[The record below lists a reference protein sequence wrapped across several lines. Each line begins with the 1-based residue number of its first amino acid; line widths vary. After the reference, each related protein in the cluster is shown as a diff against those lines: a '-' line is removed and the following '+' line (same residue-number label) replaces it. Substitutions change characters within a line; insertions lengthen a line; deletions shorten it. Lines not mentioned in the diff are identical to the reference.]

1 MKTPITYL
9 LLILLAFPLFSQNDR
24 LRITATFS
32 GFEEGTY
39 LYLWTTVGGVGSI
52 RDSAKIINGT
62 FQISYALEESPTSI
76 YLTGKGFNP
85 NLRFYAGNENILI
98 SGTKENF
105 SKASVKGSPVNEVYT
120 QLRELKDKHEEQLKV
135 IEEHLDMA
143 PALTALY
150 FMKDTLSI
158 EKMEELYQKIPEDK
172 KSLDYAKRIA
182 SHIQASNTK
191 VPEVGDKMIDF
202 EVFDEK
208 RETYRFSELNDRYLL
223 IEFGS
228 SFCGP
233 CYAAAPELSQL
244 QEEEQERL
252 KIISFSLD
260 SRESLWEQSLE
271 RLHAKEGHAKLL
283 HLWDGEGE
291 NGIIPASYGVSGIPQ
306 FFLIDPEGTV
316 VAKWMGYAEG
326 LVRKKW
332 EESLG
337 Q

>member
-1 MKTPITYL
+1 MKTLLSSL
-9 LLILLAFPLFSQNDR
+9 LLLLWVFPLWSQSDS
-24 LRITATFS
+24 LRIKASLT
-32 GFEEGTY
+32 GFEEGSY

-52 RDSAKIINGT
+52 RDSAKIKEGT
-62 FQISYALEESPTSI
+62 FQISYALEESPTTI

-85 NLRFYAGNENILI
+85 NLRFYAANEDI
-98 SGTKENF
+98 SIAGDKESF
-105 SKASVKGSPVNEVYT
+105 SEASVKGSPVNEVYV
-120 QLRELKDKHEEQLKV
+120 QLRKLKDNLEEQLKV
-135 IEEHLDMA
+135 IEENLDMA

-150 FMKDTLSI
+150 FLKDTLSP
-158 EKMEELYQKIPEDK
+158 EKMEDLYQKIPEDK

-182 SHIQASNTK
+182 SHLQASK
-191 VPEVGDKMIDF
+191 SKIPEIGDEMIDF
-202 EVFDEK
+202 EVFDESGK
-208 RETYRFSELNDRYLL
+208 TYTFADLNDRYLL

-244 QEEEQERL
+244 QEEEEARL

-260 SRESLWEQSLE
+260 SRESLWKQSLE

-306 FFLIDPEGTV
+306 FFLINPEGKV

-332 EESLG
+332 EESLA

>member
-9 LLILLAFPLFSQNDR
+9 LLILFTCPLFSQNDS
-24 LRITATFS
+24 LRIEASLT

-52 RDSAKIINGT
+52 RDSAKIKNDR

-85 NLRFYAGNENILI
+85 NLRFYAANENIVI
-98 SGTKENF
+98 SGSKENF
-105 SKASVKGSPVNEVYT
+105 SNASVKGSPVNDVYV
-120 QLRELKDKHEEQLKV
+120 QLRKSEDNLEEQLYV
-135 IEEHLDMA
+135 IEENLDMA

-150 FMKDTLSI
+150 FLKDTLSP
-158 EKMEELYQKIPEDK
+158 EKMEELYQRIPEEK

-182 SHIQASNTK
+182 SHLKARKTK
-191 VPEVGDKMIDF
+191 IPEVGDKMIDF
-202 EVFDEK
+202 EVFDESGK
-208 RETYRFSELNDRYLL
+208 TYRFSELNDRYLL

-244 QEEEQERL
+244 QEEEAEKL

-260 SRESLWEQSLE
+260 SRESLWKQSLE

-291 NGIIPASYGVSGIPQ
+291 NGIIPASYGVNGIPQ

-316 VAKWMGYAEG
+316 VAKWMGYADG
-326 LVRKKW
+326 LVKKKW